1 MQRDGLFSSA
11 CFLLQANYLLKNVC
25 DAINLRNF
33 GLDVLIM
40 LSENLA
46 SMNSDNELFLWD
58 EIKAGNERAFRL
70 LYVRYYRRLV
80 GYADRFVQSREEA
93 EDLVQD
99 AFVKFW
105 ERRQLLEGVSV
116 SSLLF
121 TMVRNGCINYLK
133 RQALVDIRG
142 VDWLENLDGEER
154 LYHLDFCPGV
164 EMDFLYK
171 ELEAQIPIVLGS
183 LPERSREVFL
193 LSRREGLKNREIAE
207 RLAISTTAV
216 EKHIKRALEAFEV
229 HFRKRYPLG
238 VYWLALVMLF
248 FTDWFYN

>member
-1 MQRDGLFSSA
+1 MKVYQNASMEQENET
-11 CFLLQANYLLKNVC
+11 FLLN
-25 DAINLRNF
+25 
-33 GLDVLIM
+33 
-40 LSENLA
+40 
-46 SMNSDNELFLWD
+46 

-70 LYVRYYRRLV
+70 LYARYYRRLV

-105 ERRQLLEGVSV
+105 EKRRALENVSV
-116 SSLLF
+116 SALLF

-133 RQALVDIRG
+133 RQALLDIRG
-142 VDWLENLDGEER
+142 VDWLENLGGEER
-154 LYHLDFCPGV
+154 LFHLDFCPGV

-183 LPERSREVFL
+183 LPERSQEVFL

-216 EKHIKRALEAFEV
+216 EKHIKRALEAFEA

-238 VYWLALVMLF
+238 AYWLALAVSF
-248 FTDWFYN
+248 FTD